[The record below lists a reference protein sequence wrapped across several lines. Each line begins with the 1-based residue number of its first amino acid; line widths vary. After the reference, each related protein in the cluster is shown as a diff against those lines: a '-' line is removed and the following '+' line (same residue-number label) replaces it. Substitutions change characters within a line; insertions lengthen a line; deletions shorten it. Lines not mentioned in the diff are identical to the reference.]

1 MTKAPKELLSLNTFS
16 PDPLSGPYWPH
27 SADAWSC
34 GVADALQQ
42 LRHIFSRSQQRGS
55 AVAAAD
61 DLLLNA
67 VKTTPL
73 SLSHT
78 HSSHCNQRLVKPGM
92 NPSRSRTTVARK
104 TSTRKEQKN
113 CGKDRAGER
122 SPSTTHCE
130 ILCILVQAMN
140 PTLHPKPLNHNP

>member
-73 SLSHT
+73 SLSLSHT
-78 HSSHCNQRLVKPGM
+78 LKSLQPASCKAWHESKQVTDNSCKEDIHTQRTKELRQGQ
-92 NPSRSRTTVARK
+92 SRRAQSFNNTLRNFMHSRTGN
-104 TSTRKEQKN
+104 E
-113 CGKDRAGER
+113 
-122 SPSTTHCE
+122 PY
-130 ILCILVQAMN
+130 
-140 PTLHPKPLNHNP
+140 PTP